1 MIATRAEGPGL
12 RLAIW
17 LQGCPLRCPGC
28 CNPEMLPMAGGTPR
42 HVDELTVE
50 LEIAAKRGIEGIT
63 LLGGEP
69 FAQAAAAAQL
79 AARAQQRGFSVMAFS
94 GFTLAQLQNRRD
106 PDVTR
111 LLEQT
116 DLLVDGPFLNQ
127 HPDRNRRWIG
137 STNQQIHFL
146 TDRYKAQDP
155 CWKEPN
161 TVELRWMNGELQ
173 VNGFPAG

>member
-1 MIATRAEGPGL
+1 
-12 RLAIW
+12 
-17 LQGCPLRCPGC
+17 
-28 CNPEMLPMAGGTPR
+28 MAGGTP
-42 HVDELTVE
+42 HKVDELGVK
-50 LEIAAKRGIEGIT
+50 LGIAAERGIEGIT

-79 AARAQQRGFSVMAFS
+79 AEHAQQRGFSVMAFS
-94 GFTLAQLQNRRD
+94 GFTLAELHNRRD
-106 PDVTR
+106 PNVKR

-127 HPDRNRRWIG
+127 HPDRKRRWIG

-146 TDRYKAQDP
+146 TNRYKAEDP

-161 TVELRWMNGELQ
+161 TVELRWIDGELQ
-173 VNGFPAG
+173 VNGFPMG